1 MVNEPLQGGNSAAA
15 ERLLAPLS
23 AVEGR
28 AVEWL
33 WTNVL
38 PSGMLTILAGE
49 PEAGKSTLATRIA
62 AIASRGGD
70 WPDNDFGGDPIRVV
84 WYTGEEDLRCT
95 VRPRFDAHDA
105 NIRNVSIL
113 REDFRPFDPKHVEA
127 LAEACPDVGLIV
139 LDPITS
145 IVANAR
151 EANNPIEIR
160 KCLKPWT
167 NLAERTGAALLGIT
181 HFSKA
186 SGDRKALDRVLGSVS
201 WVAVARVVLIATEI
215 HDSNDRAVIRAKS
228 NIGPSGDGWRYTI
241 KQSVLPN
248 PAADE
253 PTQPAN
259 IRVPMAVFG
268 ERLEG
273 RPNALMQRLT
283 TPPRQKRP
291 TKTADAKDI
300 LFRLGADD
308 KAFRSALAYDAAGRA
323 GMGRE
328 TMRKAISDLG
338 WTRRKIN
345 DVWLIVPATAQPCEE
360 EEAA

>member
-1 MVNEPLQGGNSAAA
+1 MVNEPLQGGNAAPA

-33 WTNVL
+33 WT
-38 PSGMLTILAGE
+38 GMLARGMLALLAGE
-49 PEAGKSTLATRIA
+49 VGAGKSTLATLIA
-62 AIASRGGD
+62 AILSRGAD
-70 WPDNDFGGDPIRVV
+70 WPDGDFGGDPIKVV

-95 VRPRFDAHDA
+95 VRPRFDAHGA
-105 NIRNVSIL
+105 NIGNVSIL
-113 REDFRPFDPKHVEA
+113 REDFRPFEPKHVEA
-127 LAEACPDVGLIV
+127 LAQACPDVGLIV

-145 IVANAR
+145 IVANSR

-167 NLAERTGAALLGIT
+167 NLAEKTGAAILGIT

-201 WVAVARVVLIATEI
+201 WTGVARVVLIATEI
-215 HDSNDRAVIRAKS
+215 HDSTDRAVIRAKS
-228 NIGPSGDGWRYTI
+228 NIGPTGDGWRYTI
-241 KQSVLPN
+241 TQAVLPN
-248 PAADE
+248 PAASE

-259 IRVPMAVFG
+259 IRVPRAAFG

-273 RPNALMQRLT
+273 RPDALMHRLT

-300 LFRLGADD
+300 LFRLGRDD
-308 KAFRSALAYDAAGRA
+308 KAFRAGLAYDAAGKA
-323 GMGRE
+323 GIGRE

-338 WTRRKIN
+338 WTTRKLN
-345 DVWLIVPATAQPCEE
+345 DVWLIVPATAPEPCEE
-360 EEAA
+360 AA